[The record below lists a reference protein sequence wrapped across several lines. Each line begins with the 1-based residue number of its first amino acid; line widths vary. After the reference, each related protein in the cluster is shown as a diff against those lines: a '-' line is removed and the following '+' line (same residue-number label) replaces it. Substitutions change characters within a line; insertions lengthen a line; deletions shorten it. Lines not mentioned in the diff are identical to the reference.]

1 MAKKWLN
8 QQFIN
13 SKQLWRSA
21 WQSDTHALRTVVII
35 SCILI
40 STLIGILYA
49 DRIYFQGWQIGVW
62 LFVILILLLFLM
74 PPLQVKLKLFFNQTH
89 KWLLILFVVS
99 LALRLLNLENLPGN
113 FHVDEAGMTE
123 FALIHVLHPDNEETI
138 NPFRTS
144 VNSHAILYFYILRL
158 FASIGGY
165 TIIGMRLSSVLA
177 GSLAVIAIYFMVK
190 QFSGNR
196 AAWIAAILACAY
208 HFHIHWSRLA
218 LNNIWVTLLMPLVLG
233 FYMWG
238 WQKNSKAGAVLSGL
252 FLGLTGYFYQGGAL
266 IIFLMI
272 FLFLMLRKNAENRK
286 ELWHYSLHTLI
297 VAWVV
302 AAPIII
308 FAVRFPHDYMD
319 RAGVINGWDPAYIA
333 QENGAPDAYL
343 RHAWHQFSGSFGAFN
358 FYPDRTGFYA
368 SRVPFLIGV
377 ASPLFLA
384 GILWSLYK
392 KQWMPLVWLLL
403 VTILGGFLLSAPPGS
418 SHFVVAIPAICW
430 VLAIL
435 LDRLMQIK
443 HPRWAVMLIILIVIT
458 DLVFYF
464 AVYPGRGSDF
474 TVLFPLIQPFTG

>member
-1 MAKKWLN
+1 MVKKWLN
-8 QQFIN
+8 EQ
-13 SKQLWRSA
+13 SMCLRQLWQSA
-21 WQSDTHALRTVVII
+21 WQSDSHALKTVAIF
-35 SCILI
+35 SCIVI

-49 DRIYFQGWQIGVW
+49 DRIYIQGWQILVW
-62 LFVILILLLFLM
+62 IAVVVIVVVFLLPPLSIKLPVSLSQNSKWLLVLFVIAL
-74 PPLQVKLKLFFNQTH
+74 V
-89 KWLLILFVVS
+89 
-99 LALRLLNLENLPGN
+99 LRLLYLESLPGN
-113 FHVDEAGMTE
+113 FHVDEAGKTE

-144 VNSHAILYFYILRL
+144 PNSHPILYFYILRL

-165 TIIGMRLSSVLA
+165 TIAGQRLSSVLA

-238 WQKNSKAGAVLSGL
+238 WQKSNKAGAVLSGL
-252 FLGLTGYFYQGGAL
+252 FLGLTGYFYQGGVL
-266 IIFLMI
+266 IIFLI
-272 FLFLMLRKNAENRK
+272 VFLFLMLRKNAEKRK
-286 ELWHYSLHTLI
+286 ELWHYSLHTVI

-308 FAVRFPHDYMD
+308 FAVRFPQDYTD
-319 RAGVINGWDPAYIA
+319 RVGIINGWDPAYIA
-333 QENGAPDAYL
+333 QENGTPDAYL
-343 RHAWHQFSGSFGAFN
+343 RHAWHQFSRSFGAFN
-358 FYPDRTGFYA
+358 FFPDRTGFYA
-368 SRVPFLIGV
+368 PRVPFLIGA

-384 GILWSLYK
+384 GVLWSLYK
-392 KQWMPLVWLLL
+392 KQWLPLVWLLL

-418 SHFVVAIPAICW
+418 SHYVVVIPAICW

-435 LDRLMQIK
+435 LDQLMQLK
-443 HPRWAVMLIILIVIT
+443 HPRWAVLLVLIIVIT
-458 DLVFYF
+458 DLAFYF
-464 AVYPGRGSDF
+464 AVYPGRSGDF
-474 TVLFPLIQPFTG
+474 TVLFPIVYPFN